1 MDSGVKA
8 ERIEEGVV
16 RGEPIEFFVDGR
28 PVKAYR
34 GETIASALI
43 SAGYFVSRTIDAKPM
58 GVYCNIGVCHS
69 CVMTVNG
76 TSSVRI
82 CQTKVSDGC
91 RVESQHL
98 HRGDANG

>member
-1 MDSGVKA
+1 VNSRSDPHRLEKGVT
-8 ERIEEGVV
+8 R
-16 RGEPIEFFVDGR
+16 GR
-28 PVKAYR
+28 PVEIIVDGQRIKAYE
-34 GETIASALI
+34 GETIAAAMI
-43 SAGYFVSRTIDAKPM
+43 NAGQLVSRTINGKPL
-58 GVYCNIGVCHS
+58 GVYCNMGICHS